1 MQEQNVSLQAKT
13 GKRKKNHM
21 LPICIS
27 YANQKKNMGFL
38 TRLKAGSMLP
48 ERTTTTGDS
57 LPVKHIKAFHIIKA
71 IDTIIPAKQKK
82 IKKSIKRKEK
92 YQ

>member
-1 MQEQNVSLQAKT
+1 MHIVCEPK
-13 GKRKKNHM
+13 
-21 LPICIS
+21 
-27 YANQKKNMGFL
+27 KKNMGFL

-82 IKKSIKRKEK
+82 NQEINKKKGEISVASEINK
-92 YQ
+92 YF